1 MPTYN
6 FRNKLTG
13 EITEEWMNI
22 SHRESYLKDHANLEP
37 YILDAPMFSYSGV
50 TDFNTKTDNTWKEVL
65 TKIAENH
72 PASSLAET
80 HLRRNSK
87 QVKTKQ
93 AIDKHLTKV
102 NKLKNG

>member
-6 FRNKLTG
+6 FRNRLTG

-22 SHRESYLKDHANLEP
+22 SQRESYLKDHANLEP
-37 YILDAPMFSYSGV
+37 YIADAPLFSYSGV
-50 TDFNTKTDNTWKEVL
+50 TDFNTKTDDSWKEVL
-65 TKIAENH
+65 TKIAEQH

-80 HLRRNSK
+80 HLRKTSK

-93 AIDKHLTKV
+93 AIEKHLKKA